1 MPRTVDLIEAE
12 IPRLRRYARYLA
24 RDADRAD
31 DLVQECLTR
40 AIAKVESWTPGTNLR
55 AWLFVILRNCH
66 INEVR
71 RGQRTS
77 LIGEMSSDYEVVPTP
92 ASQEAHI
99 SLLEVRDAYLN
110 LSEEHREV
118 LLLVAIEGLQYEEA
132 AAILASSRRH
142 DPFAAVAGAPGAA
155 RRTRRRSGDHA
166 ETAPWPSAG
175 RRAMADRE
183 ILADHK
189 IQDYIDGRLDERDQA
204 IVAAYLLA
212 HPDAASKVET
222 LRRQNEALK
231 GIGQEILDEPVP
243 ARLREVLRQ
252 QTETRLRRPAKAAH
266 RPASW
271 RPLRRSCCSASAA
284 RSAGSCTTG
293 LPPASGSRT

>member
-1 MPRTVDLIEAE
+1 VERTIDLIEAE

-40 AIAKVESWTPGTNLR
+40 AITKVESWTPGTNLR

-77 LIGEMSSDYEVVPTP
+77 SMGETNSDYDVVPTP
-92 ASQEAHI
+92 AGQEAHI

-132 AAILASSRRH
+132 AAILHIPVGTIRSRLSRARQTLR
-142 DPFAAVAGAPGAA
+142 DALEGKGFGPGGALG
-155 RRTRRRSGDHA
+155 RGRTR
-166 ETAPWPSAG
+166 
-175 RRAMADRE
+175 
-183 ILADHK
+183 
-189 IQDYIDGRLDERDQA
+189 
-204 IVAAYLLA
+204 
-212 HPDAASKVET
+212 
-222 LRRQNEALK
+222 
-231 GIGQEILDEPVP
+231 
-243 ARLREVLRQ
+243 
-252 QTETRLRRPAKAAH
+252 
-266 RPASW
+266 
-271 RPLRRSCCSASAA
+271 
-284 RSAGSCTTG
+284 TG
-293 LPPASGSRT
+293 HG

>member
-1 MPRTVDLIEAE
+1 MPRTVDLIEGE

-77 LIGEMSSDYEVVPTP
+77 LIGELSSDYEVVPTP
-92 ASQEAHI
+92 ASQEAHM

-132 AAILASSRRH
+132 AAILAIPVGTVRSRLSRARQALRDALDGDRVITPDGPSRGAQATRH
-142 DPFAAVAGAPGAA
+142 G
-155 RRTRRRSGDHA
+155 
-166 ETAPWPSAG
+166 
-175 RRAMADRE
+175 
-183 ILADHK
+183 
-189 IQDYIDGRLDERDQA
+189 
-204 IVAAYLLA
+204 
-212 HPDAASKVET
+212 
-222 LRRQNEALK
+222 
-231 GIGQEILDEPVP
+231 
-243 ARLREVLRQ
+243 
-252 QTETRLRRPAKAAH
+252 
-266 RPASW
+266 
-271 RPLRRSCCSASAA
+271 
-284 RSAGSCTTG
+284 
-293 LPPASGSRT
+293 

>member
-1 MPRTVDLIEAE
+1 VLRTLDLIETE

-40 AIAKVESWTPGTNLR
+40 AIAKVDSWTPGTNLR

-77 LIGEMSSDYEVVPTP
+77 LVGEMSSDYDIVPTP

-132 AAILASSRRH
+132 AAILEIPVGTIRSRLSRARQALRDALDGDRATTPS
-142 DPFAAVAGAPGAA
+142 DPLSRA
-155 RRTRRRSGDHA
+155 R
-166 ETAPWPSAG
+166 
-175 RRAMADRE
+175 
-183 ILADHK
+183 
-189 IQDYIDGRLDERDQA
+189 
-204 IVAAYLLA
+204 
-212 HPDAASKVET
+212 
-222 LRRQNEALK
+222 
-231 GIGQEILDEPVP
+231 
-243 ARLREVLRQ
+243 
-252 QTETRLRRPAKAAH
+252 ETRH
-266 RPASW
+266 
-271 RPLRRSCCSASAA
+271 
-284 RSAGSCTTG
+284 G
-293 LPPASGSRT
+293 

>member
-1 MPRTVDLIEAE
+1 MDLIERE

-77 LIGEMSSDYEVVPTP
+77 LIGELSCDYEVVPTP

-132 AAILASSRRH
+132 AAILAIPVGTIRSRLSRARQALRDALDGDRAITPDGPLSGARATRH
-142 DPFAAVAGAPGAA
+142 G
-155 RRTRRRSGDHA
+155 
-166 ETAPWPSAG
+166 
-175 RRAMADRE
+175 
-183 ILADHK
+183 
-189 IQDYIDGRLDERDQA
+189 
-204 IVAAYLLA
+204 
-212 HPDAASKVET
+212 
-222 LRRQNEALK
+222 
-231 GIGQEILDEPVP
+231 
-243 ARLREVLRQ
+243 
-252 QTETRLRRPAKAAH
+252 
-266 RPASW
+266 
-271 RPLRRSCCSASAA
+271 
-284 RSAGSCTTG
+284 
-293 LPPASGSRT
+293 